1 MNRAATRYNERSW
14 AIDLIGHLKAA
25 IAKVNRPVKDAGGEQ
40 TVSGEGGSLFP
51 DVLLFGDRAN
61 AVIMQGWELKMPDTP
76 IDDADFRINAEAKA
90 RALGL
95 DSFVLWN
102 VATARLYV
110 LDDGSGRFALARE
123 WTDLADISSRSLVIS
138 NRARWEALA
147 EVILATIN
155 DLLTTGEIEGRP
167 FIESYRT
174 GGITGLL
181 MVNAPE
187 LEAALKR
194 GAIAD
199 TDFDAEMESWWI
211 SHGAEYSK
219 GTREGVLAQAILSN
233 WIAKIL
239 FANILREQDDRAR
252 VIEDLK
258 DGATPD
264 QALDIFRHLSEQ
276 INFWTI
282 FSDSLGLSK
291 ITPRAWDHLL
301 QFNGLLRDLRVG
313 SVDQAQLSEILE
325 STVEV
330 AIRKFR
336 GQYPTPFGLARLVAR
351 LAAKDISQDR
361 VIDPC
366 CGSGTIARANAE
378 LKLITGGV
386 APGVVAGQVYA
397 SDQDPQAV
405 QLATFAL
412 TSPEMIHSPIRVFRH
427 DAFLLTPDTVVQ
439 FTDPSNGS
447 VIRERLGQF
456 DALTTN
462 LPFVAQAGRKQYG
475 NALAKVKADMGEDG
489 KTFTGRSDVAAYLPL
504 SLAPIVRDGGRIAM
518 VITNS
523 WLGTAWGDAFYRE
536 LSKRFE
542 VKTVITSGA
551 GRWFGNSDVVTNVIV
566 AEKLTRPNHQRGPI
580 KFVALK
586 RRIDDVQ
593 SIEDARE
600 IAMQIVAAHPLDD
613 VMTLRT
619 VSVDRLEE
627 FRRIG
632 LSGSAQF
639 VDCDWALD
647 LPLVPLASVA
657 DIRRGE
663 RRGMNDFFY
672 PKDVAGIEDEY
683 LVPLAKN
690 AKELI
695 RLTGRAQGV
704 AFSCSRSVEE
714 LDLLG
719 HTGALD
725 WIEAHAT
732 PAVVER
738 LSKPGKHWYQMDTD
752 DLSSLVATVGYG
764 ERIFVGRLDPPA
776 FCDQRLVPITATGAS
791 DEILHALLNT
801 TVSMFLIEGLGFGRG
816 LGVLDL
822 NKDRMASSLQVLDPT
837 LLDRVAQARV
847 LEAFAP
853 LLGRDILKVPD
864 ELDAA
869 DRQWFDDIVLRE
881 FGIEVERE
889 RIYDA
894 MRALYEIRMAAI
906 R

>member
-1 MNRAATRYNERSW
+1 MKKTTRYNERSW
-14 AIDLIGHLKAA
+14 AIDLIGHLKAT
-25 IAKVNRPVKDAGGEQ
+25 IAKVNRPVKDASGEQ
-40 TVSGEGGSLFP
+40 TVSGDGGSLFP

-61 AVIMQGWELKMPDTP
+61 AIIMQGWELKMPDTP
-76 IDDADFRINAEAKA
+76 IDDVTFRENAQSKA

-102 VATARLYV
+102 VATARLYR
-110 LDDGSGRFALARE
+110 LDRNSDSFVMVQE
-123 WTDLADISSRSLVIS
+123 WTELGDITSRSSVLP

-147 EVILATIN
+147 EAILATVN
-155 DLLTTGEIEGRP
+155 DLLTAGVIEGRP

-174 GGITGLL
+174 GGITSLL
-181 MVNAPE
+181 MANAPE
-187 LEAALKR
+187 LEQALRRAA
-194 GAIAD
+194 IVD
-199 TDFDAEMESWWI
+199 TDFDAAMESWWI
-211 SHGAEYSK
+211 SHSAEYVK
-219 GTREGVLAQAILSN
+219 GTREGVLAQAVLSN
-233 WIAKIL
+233 WVAKIL

-252 VIEDLK
+252 VIEDL
-258 DGATPD
+258 DDSTTPR
-264 QALDIFRHLSEQ
+264 QALAIFQHLSSE

-282 FSDSLGLSK
+282 FSESLGLAL

-301 QFNGLLRDLRVG
+301 QFNGLLKDLRIG

-351 LAAKDISQDR
+351 LAARDISQDR

-378 LKLITGGV
+378 LKLVTGGLL
-386 APGVVAGQVYA
+386 PRVVANQVYA

-412 TSPEMIHSPIRVFRH
+412 TNPSMMHSPIRVFQH
-427 DAFLLTPDTVVQ
+427 DAFLLSPDVEVD
-439 FTDPSNGS
+439 FTDPSDGS
-447 VIRERLGQF
+447 IIRERLGEF

-504 SLAPIVRDGGRIAM
+504 SLAPIIRAGGRIAM
-518 VITNS
+518 IITNS

-551 GRWFGNSDVVTNVIV
+551 GRWFGNSEVVANVIV
-566 AEKLTRPNHQRGPI
+566 AEKLSRPDQERGAI
-580 KFVALK
+580 KFVTLK
-586 RRIDDVQ
+586 RRIDDLQ
-593 SIEDARE
+593 SLQDARE
-600 IAMQIVAAHPLDD
+600 IATQIVAAHPLDD

-619 VSVDRLEE
+619 VSVDGLEE

-647 LPLVPLASVA
+647 LPLVPLKSIASV
-657 DIRRGE
+657 RRGE

-672 PKDVAGIEDEY
+672 PKNVAGIEKEY

-690 AKELI
+690 AKELT
-695 RLTGRAQGV
+695 RLTGRANGV
-704 AFSCSRSVEE
+704 AFSCSKSIPE
-714 LDLLG
+714 LRRLG
-719 HTGALD
+719 HTGALN
-725 WIEAHAT
+725 WITSHST
-732 PAVVER
+732 PDAIKK

-752 DLSSLVATVGYG
+752 DLSSLVASVGYG

-776 FCDQRLVPITATGAS
+776 FCDQRLVPIVATATS
-791 DEILHALLNT
+791 DALLHALLNT
-801 TVSMFLIEGLGFGRG
+801 TISMFLIEGLGFGRG

-822 NKDRMASSLQVLDPT
+822 NKDRMESALQVLNPN
-837 LLDRVAQARV
+837 LLDDDAKKRV

-853 LLGRDILKVPD
+853 LLRRDIMKVPD
-864 ELDAA
+864 ELEAD
-869 DRQWFDDIVLRE
+869 DRQQFDAVVLRE
-881 FGIEVERE
+881 FGVPVERE

-894 MRALYEIRMAAI
+894 LRALYEIRMAAI

>member
-1 MNRAATRYNERSW
+1 MKRAATRYNERSW

-25 IAKVNRPVKDAGGEQ
+25 IARVNRPVKDAGGEQ

-61 AVIMQGWELKMPDTP
+61 AVIMQGWELKMPDTS
-76 IDDADFRINAEAKA
+76 IDDADFRENAESKA

-102 VATARLYV
+102 VRAARLYR
-110 LDDGSGRFALARE
+110 LDDAIDRFVLARE
-123 WTDLADISSRSLVIS
+123 WTDLDDITSRSSVLA

-147 EVILATIN
+147 ETILATVN
-155 DLLTTGEIEGRP
+155 DLLTAGDIEGRP

-174 GGITGLL
+174 GGITELL
-181 MVNAPE
+181 MANAPE
-187 LEAALKR
+187 LEAALKTA
-194 GAIAD
+194 AIAD
-199 TDFDAEMESWWI
+199 TDFDAAMESWWI
-211 SHGAEYSK
+211 SHRAEYAK
-219 GTREGVLAQAILSN
+219 GTREGVLAQAILAN

-252 VIEDLK
+252 AIEDLEE
-258 DGATPD
+258 DATPD
-264 QALDIFRHLSEQ
+264 QALDIFRHLSEE

-282 FSDSLGLSK
+282 FSDFLGLTK

-313 SVDQAQLSEILE
+313 SVDQAQISDILE

-336 GQYPTPFGLARLVAR
+336 GQYPTPLGLARLVAR
-351 LAAKDISQDR
+351 LAARDITQDR

-386 APGVVAGQVYA
+386 APNVVAGQVYA

-439 FTDPSNGS
+439 FTNPSDGS
-447 VIRERLGQF
+447 VIRDRLGEF

-475 NALAKVKADMGEDG
+475 NALAKVKADMGKDG
-489 KTFTGRSDVAAYLPL
+489 KRFTGRSDVAAYLPL
-504 SLAPIVRDGGRIAM
+504 SLAPIVRAGGRVAM

-523 WLGTAWGDAFYRE
+523 WLGTVWGDAFYRE

-542 VKTVITSGA
+542 VKAVITSGA

-566 AEKLTRPNHQRGPI
+566 AEKLSRPDQGRGPI
-580 KFVALK
+580 KFVVLK
-586 RRIDDVQ
+586 RRVDDIQ
-593 SIEDARE
+593 TIQDARD
-600 IAMQIVAAHPLDD
+600 IASQIVAAHPLDD
-613 VMTLRT
+613 VMTIRT
-619 VSVDRLEE
+619 VSVDQLEE

-639 VDCDWALD
+639 VDCEWALD
-647 LPLVPLASVA
+647 LPLVPLSSVA
-657 DIRRGE
+657 SIRRGE
-663 RRGMNDFFY
+663 RGGMNDFFY
-672 PKDVAGIEDEY
+672 PKKSADIEDEY
-683 LVPLAKN
+683 LAPMAKN
-690 AKELI
+690 SKI
-695 RLTGRAQGV
+695 FTRLTGQALGV
-704 AFSCSRSVEE
+704 AFSCSRSVED
-714 LDLLG
+714 LDRLG
-719 HTGALD
+719 HTGALN
-725 WIEAHAT
+725 WITSHST
-732 PAVVER
+732 PTAVGK
-738 LSKPGKHWYQMDTD
+738 LSRSGRHWYEADTD
-752 DLSSLVATVGYG
+752 NLSSLVATVGYG
-764 ERIFVGRLDPPA
+764 DRIFVGRLDPPA

-791 DEILHALLNT
+791 DGLLHALLNT
-801 TVSMFLIEGLGFGRG
+801 TISMFLIEGLGFGRG
-816 LGVLDL
+816 QGALDL
-822 NKDRMASSLQVLDPT
+822 NKDRIESSLHVLDPT
-837 LLDRVAQARV
+837 LLDGDAQARV
-847 LEAFAP
+847 MEAFAP
-853 LLGRDILKVPD
+853 LLERDIMKVPD
-864 ELDAA
+864 ELDAG
-869 DRQWFDDIVLRE
+869 DRQRFDDVVLRE
-881 FGIEVERE
+881 FDLGVERE

-894 MRALYEIRMAAI
+894 LRSLYEIRIAAL

>member
-1 MNRAATRYNERSW
+1 MKKATRYNERSW
-14 AIDLIGHLKAA
+14 AIDLIGHLKGA
-25 IAKVNRPVKDAGGEQ
+25 IAKVNRPVKDASGEQ

-51 DVLLFGDRAN
+51 DVLLFGDREN
-61 AVIMQGWELKMPDTP
+61 AIIMQGWELKMPDTP
-76 IDDADFRINAEAKA
+76 IDDAEFRGNAESKA

-102 VATARLYV
+102 VATARLYR
-110 LDDGSGRFALARE
+110 LDPNSDVFVMIRE
-123 WTDLADISSRSLVIS
+123 WTELADIGRRSSVLP

-147 EVILATIN
+147 EAILATVN
-155 DLLTTGEIEGRP
+155 DLLTAGDIEGRP

-181 MVNAPE
+181 MANAPE
-187 LEAALKR
+187 IEEALRRA
-194 GAIAD
+194 AIAD
-199 TDFDAEMESWWI
+199 TDFDAAMGSWWI
-211 SHGAEYSK
+211 SHSAEYAK
-219 GTREGVLAQAILSN
+219 GTREGVLAQAVLSN
-233 WIAKIL
+233 WVAKIL

-252 VIEDLK
+252 VIEDLG
-258 DGATPD
+258 DDTTPD
-264 QALDIFRHLSEQ
+264 QALAIFQHLSSE

-282 FSDSLGLSK
+282 FSGSLGLAQ

-301 QFNGLLRDLRVG
+301 QFNALLRDLRVG
-313 SVDQAQLSEILE
+313 SVDQAQLSDILE

-351 LAAKDISQDR
+351 LAAKDILQDR

-378 LKLITGGV
+378 LKLVTGGL

-412 TSPEMIHSPIRVFRH
+412 TNPAMMHSPIRVFRH
-427 DAFLLTPDTVVQ
+427 DAFLLSPDTEVE
-439 FTDPSNGS
+439 FTDPSDGS
-447 VIRERLGQF
+447 VIRELLGEF

-504 SLAPIVRDGGRIAM
+504 SLAPIVRAGGRIAM

-542 VKTVITSGA
+542 VKSVITSGS
-551 GRWFGNSDVVTNVIV
+551 GRWFSNSEVVTNVII
-566 AEKLTRPNHQRGPI
+566 AEKLNRPDQERGPI

-586 RRIDDVQ
+586 RRIDDIQ

-619 VSVDRLEE
+619 VSVDRLEQ

-647 LPLVPLASVA
+647 LPLIPLASVA
-657 DIRRGE
+657 EIRRGE

-672 PKDVAGIEDEY
+672 PRDVSAIEDEY

-690 AKELI
+690 AKELN

-704 AFSCSRSVEE
+704 AFSCSRSIEE
-714 LDLLG
+714 LERLG
-719 HTGALD
+719 HAGALN
-725 WIEAHAT
+725 WITSHAT
-732 PAVVER
+732 PAIIER

-752 DLSSLVATVGYG
+752 DLSSLVASVGYG
-764 ERIFVGRLDPPA
+764 ERIFVGRLEPPA
-776 FCDQRLVPITATGAS
+776 FCDQRLVPITARGVS
-791 DEILHALLNT
+791 DELLHALLNT
-801 TVSMFLIEGLGFGRG
+801 TIWMFLIEGLGFGRG

-822 NKDRMASSLQVLDPT
+822 NKDRMEASLQVLDPAV
-837 LLDRVAQARV
+837 LDRDAQERV

-853 LLGRDILKVPD
+853 LLNRDIMKVPD
-864 ELDAA
+864 ELDAE
-869 DRQWFDDIVLRE
+869 DRQQFDEVVLRE
-881 FGIEVERE
+881 FRCAVDRG

-894 MRALYEIRMAAI
+894 LRALNEIRMAAI

>member
-1 MNRAATRYNERSW
+1 MKKATRYNERSW

-25 IAKVNRPVKDAGGEQ
+25 IAKVNRPVKDASGEQ

-51 DVLLFGDRAN
+51 DVLLFGDRSN
-61 AVIMQGWELKMPDTP
+61 AIIMQGWELKMPDTP
-76 IDDADFRINAEAKA
+76 IDDVNFRENAQSKA

-102 VATARLYV
+102 VATARLYRLERNSDAFV
-110 LDDGSGRFALARE
+110 MVKE
-123 WTDLADISSRSLVIS
+123 WTELGDITHRSLVLP

-147 EVILATIN
+147 ETILATVN
-155 DLLTTGEIEGRP
+155 DLLSSGDIEGRP

-174 GGITGLL
+174 GGITSLL
-181 MVNAPE
+181 MANAPE
-187 LEAALKR
+187 LEHALHR
-194 GAIAD
+194 AAIAD
-199 TDFDAEMESWWI
+199 TDFDAAMESWWI
-211 SHGAEYSK
+211 SHSAEYVK
-219 GTREGVLAQAILSN
+219 GTREGVLAQAVLSN
-233 WIAKIL
+233 WVAKIL

-252 VIEDLK
+252 VIEELDDNTSPK
-258 DGATPD
+258 
-264 QALDIFRHLSEQ
+264 QALAIFQHLSSE

-282 FSDSLGLSK
+282 FSESLGLAW

-301 QFNGLLRDLRVG
+301 QFNRLLWDLRVG

-378 LKLITGGV
+378 LKLATGGLQ
-386 APGVVAGQVYA
+386 PRVVANQVYA

-412 TSPEMIHSPIRVFRH
+412 TNPSMMHSPIRVFRH
-427 DAFLLTPDTVVQ
+427 DAFLLSPDIEVE
-439 FTDPSNGS
+439 FTDPSDGS
-447 VIRERLGQF
+447 IIRERLGEF

-475 NALAKVKADMGEDG
+475 NALARVKADMGQDG

-504 SLAPIVRDGGRIAM
+504 SLAPIVRAGGRIAM

-551 GRWFGNSDVVTNVIV
+551 GRWFGNSEVVTNVIV
-566 AEKLTRPNHQRGPI
+566 AEKLTRPDQERGPI
-580 KFVALK
+580 KFVTLK
-586 RRIDDVQ
+586 RRIDDLQ
-593 SIEDARE
+593 SLEDARE
-600 IAMQIVAAHPLDD
+600 IATQIVAAHPLDD

-619 VSVDRLEE
+619 VSVDGLEQ

-639 VDCDWALD
+639 VDCDWAVD
-647 LPLVPLASVA
+647 LPLVPLHSIAS
-657 DIRRGE
+657 IRRGE

-672 PKDVAGIEDEY
+672 PRHVAAIEKEY

-690 AKELI
+690 ARELT
-695 RLTGRAQGV
+695 RLTGQANGL
-704 AFSCSRSVEE
+704 AFSCSRSIAE
-714 LDLLG
+714 LDRLG
-719 HTGALD
+719 HTGALN
-725 WIEAHAT
+725 WITSHST
-732 PAVVER
+732 PAVIEK

-752 DLSSLVATVGYG
+752 DLSSLVASVGYG

-776 FCDQRLVPITATGAS
+776 FCDQRLVPIKATGTS
-791 DEILHALLNT
+791 DALLHALLNT
-801 TVSMFLIEGLGFGRG
+801 TISMFLIEGLGFGRG

-822 NKDRMASSLQVLDPT
+822 NKDRMESSLQVLNPEV
-837 LLDRVAQARV
+837 LDRDAQKRV

-853 LLGRDILKVPD
+853 LLRREIMKVPD
-864 ELDAA
+864 ELDAD
-869 DRQWFDDIVLRE
+869 DRQQFDAVVLRE
-881 FGIEVERE
+881 FGVPVERE

-894 MRALYEIRMAAI
+894 LRALYEVRMAAI